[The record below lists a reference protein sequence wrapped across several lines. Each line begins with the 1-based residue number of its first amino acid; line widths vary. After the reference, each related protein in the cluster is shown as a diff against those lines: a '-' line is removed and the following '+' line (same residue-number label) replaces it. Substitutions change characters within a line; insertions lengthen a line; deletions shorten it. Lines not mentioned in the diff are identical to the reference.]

1 MSPQLSAPPSLA
13 HDHSH
18 CNWNAHR
25 DRGPLRSI
33 NNVDPNV
40 TSVANCFE
48 RTPLLLQS
56 PPIRCPHEHLN
67 ESAFHPPSEPK
78 EKILSYRNMCRGE
91 LGILPRYAL
100 PVLAYVSLY
109 PPDVFL
115 TTFFSTR
122 IFEYYSFSFVSVIV
136 IGHLSTVY
144 LAAAILG
151 MMAASVTRYSIVQG
165 TTTALDTLLP
175 PAWTSDTPYM
185 AGLWTQRMG
194 MAFPPAGAHSRE

>member
-100 PVLAYVSLY
+100 PVLA
-109 PPDVFL
+109 
-115 TTFFSTR
+115 TR